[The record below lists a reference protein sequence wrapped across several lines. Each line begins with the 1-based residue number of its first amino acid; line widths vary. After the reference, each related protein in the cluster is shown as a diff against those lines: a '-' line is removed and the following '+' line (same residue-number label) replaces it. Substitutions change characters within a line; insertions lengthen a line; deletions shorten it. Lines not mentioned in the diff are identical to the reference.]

1 MAVSAVSD
9 APSDA
14 SFTPAKETVPRVANA
29 IMMAKESPM
38 SPIRFMTNAFFEAV
52 AYAGFWFQNPINRYE
67 AKPTPSQPT

>member
-9 APSDA
+9 ALCDA

-52 AYAGFWFQNPINRYE
+52 AYAGF
-67 AKPTPSQPT
+67 